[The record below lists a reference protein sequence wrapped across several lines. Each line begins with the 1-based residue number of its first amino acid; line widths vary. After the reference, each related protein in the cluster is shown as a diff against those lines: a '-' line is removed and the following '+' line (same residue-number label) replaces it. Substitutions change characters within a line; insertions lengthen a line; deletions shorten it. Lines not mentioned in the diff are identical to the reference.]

1 MWIGLGSSHALT
13 ELVPKSKRH
22 QDITPLNV
30 MKAIKNDVEA
40 KGMRDSHVRDG
51 VALVQYFAW
60 LENEV
65 LNKRTVTEISGA
77 TQLEMFR
84 SQNENFMGLS
94 FGTISA
100 SGPNG
105 SIIHYGPKE
114 ETDREIND
122 KEMYLCDSGA
132 QYLDGTT
139 DVTRT
144 WHFGEPS
151 ELVSFSLYFFSTGLT
166 VCYSFRLVLRKNPS
180 HVSSKVNGN

>member
-1 MWIGLGSSHALT
+1 
-13 ELVPKSKRH
+13 
-22 QDITPLNV
+22 

-51 VALVQYFAW
+51 VALVKYFAW
-60 LENEV
+60 LEDEV
-65 LNKRTVTEISGA
+65 RYKRTVTEISGA
-77 TQLEMFR
+77 TKLAEFR
-84 SQNENFMGLS
+84 AEGEHFMGLS

-105 SIIHYGPKE
+105 SIIHYGPKN
-114 ETDREIND
+114 ETNRELND

-144 WHFGEPS
+144 WHFGEPTDYQR
-151 ELVSFSLYFFSTGLT
+151 ECFTRVFQGQWQLGTLVFPNKVKGRALDSLA
-166 VCYSFRLVLRKNPS
+166 RKFLWDY
-180 HVSSKVNGN
+180 GNCVI